1 MDIFLEINI
10 EKNIRSRKRKMK
22 ALLVVACLDISAEQ
36 ILLLTLLCMLI
47 FCITDNFFIKIRV
60 LVYLMLYF

>member
-1 MDIFLEINI
+1 
-10 EKNIRSRKRKMK
+10 MK

-47 FCITDNFFIKIRV
+47 FCITDNFFIKTRV
-60 LVYLMLYF
+60 LVYVMLYF